1 MIVHTA
7 VRKKVPLKKKVRSG
21 NSKKPTKSKNPH
33 SSAKQKA
40 TKDIP
45 SSQVPS
51 IKPVQTIVTAS
62 GATSANTTT
71 VVTSNPPQVPAKR
84 NMIDNSRKLLKKKK
98 RTAPNT
104 PNENPKQDDFVKPTK
119 KYSKKSKLKQEI
131 IDYSAR
137 TENHTNTFG
146 KVQKWLMDNPLVTN
160 TPAPAQINHTTH
172 VGKII
177 SKSQSTPEGFVAST
191 PQNPQQQTH
200 LQRSPKKAKIKTKS
214 VGNINEKVKLQ
225 VVYKP
230 PFKFSLKLSKNENNV
245 KTQVV
250 SGARNKNTRKGRIGD
265 LKRVGVTNNSREEPT
280 SPKGPNQKR
289 RSAILIR
296 SAIDPVPTSPP
307 ELHKTTE
314 PTYETLTPKSKEVSS
329 PAYENLQ
336 LVNKSPNTSITPP
349 INTATFRI
357 SKSASGGAILM
368 PSVSTTTTTPTSNNP
383 TSPLQN
389 IPKNIPTASQHSFN
403 KYVHQSSSK
412 GSSINNLSQINGG
425 HSRRASLSNNLA
437 KQNFGGSSQN
447 LMRSST
453 TNLTKANRNSFHIK
467 PQNYELSRSSTTNLT
482 KEHHGHRHHGSHANL
497 RRGSTD
503 DLPGNL
509 KTFCK
514 RSFL

>member
-7 VRKKVPLKKKVRSG
+7 VRKKVPLKKKVRSS
-21 NSKKPTKSKNPH
+21 NPKKQSKLH
-33 SSAKQKA
+33 LGAKQKSSA
-40 TKDIP
+40 TKDV
-45 SSQVPS
+45 SSTQVPSTS

-62 GATSANTTT
+62 GLSSANTTT
-71 VVTSNPPQVPAKR
+71 VVTSTPQQVPVKR
-84 NMIDNSRKLLKKKK
+84 SSNMIDNSRKLLKKKK
-98 RTAPNT
+98 RSAPT
-104 PNENPKQDDFVKPTK
+104 PNESPTTKQDPEFVTVKGNKKPT
-119 KYSKKSKLKQEI
+119 KKSKLKQEI
-131 IDYSAR
+131 IDYSGR
-137 TENHTNTFG
+137 TENHSNTFG

-177 SKSQSTPEGFVAST
+177 NKSQSTPEGFVS
-191 PQNPQQQTH
+191 QQGQQQQQTQPTH
-200 LQRSPKKAKIKTKS
+200 LQRSPKKAKVKTKS

-250 SGARNKNTRKGRIGD
+250 SGARSKGTRKSRIGD
-265 LKRVGVTNNSREEPT
+265 MKRVGASNREEPT

-289 RSAILIR
+289 RSAILVR
-296 SAIDPVPTSPP
+296 SAVDPIPTSPP
-307 ELHKTTE
+307 ELHKSTE
-314 PTYETLTPKSKEVSS
+314 PTYETLTPKSKDPA

-336 LVNKSPNTSITPP
+336 LLTKSPSTSAAISAAQS

-368 PSVSTTTTTPTSNNP
+368 PSSVS
-383 TSPLQN
+383 SPSPVQN
-389 IPKNIPTASQHSFN
+389 IPKNLPTTAASQHSFN
-403 KYVHQSSSK
+403 KYVHNSNSK
-412 GSSINNLSQINGG
+412 GNSANNLNQIPG
-425 HSRRASLSNNLA
+425 HSRRSSLSNNLT

-467 PQNYELSRSSTTNLT
+467 PQNYELNRSSTTNLT
-482 KEHHGHRHHGSHANL
+482 KEHHGHHRHHGSHVNL

-503 DLPGNL
+503 DLPGRC
-509 KTFCK
+509 KT
-514 RSFL
+514 